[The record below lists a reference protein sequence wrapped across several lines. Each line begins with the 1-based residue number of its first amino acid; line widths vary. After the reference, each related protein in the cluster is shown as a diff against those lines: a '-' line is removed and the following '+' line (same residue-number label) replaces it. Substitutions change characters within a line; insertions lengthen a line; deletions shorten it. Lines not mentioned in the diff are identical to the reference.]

1 MCNEVPCC
9 AVYRYVCIETYC
21 LTFLWLTSSN
31 IPSPSGGEDFEDGV
45 ISVSFEALHTVVR
58 FTVPI
63 YNDDL
68 VECPERF
75 CLDLDIPSTAVNLGV
90 IKRATQDR
98 ATVTITDA
106 NDGECYSS
114 TLCPTN

>member
-1 MCNEVPCC
+1 M
-9 AVYRYVCIETYC
+9 CIETYC
-21 LTFLWLTSSN
+21 LTFLWLISSH
-31 IPSPSGGEDFEDGV
+31 IPSPSGDEDFEDDV
-45 ISVSFEALHTVVR
+45 ISVSFEPLNTVAR
-58 FTVPI
+58 FTVAI
-63 YNDDL
+63 FNDDL

-75 CLDLDIPSTAVNLGV
+75 FLDLDIPSAAANLGV
-90 IKRATQDR
+90 IKRATQGR

>member
-1 MCNEVPCC
+1 M
-9 AVYRYVCIETYC
+9 
-21 LTFLWLTSSN
+21 
-31 IPSPSGGEDFEDGV
+31 
-45 ISVSFEALHTVVR
+45 ISVSFEALRTLVS
-58 FTVPI
+58 FTVTI
-63 YNDDL
+63 LNDDL

-75 CLDLDIPSTAVNLGV
+75 FLDLDIPSAAANLGV
-90 IKRATQDR
+90 IKRATQGR